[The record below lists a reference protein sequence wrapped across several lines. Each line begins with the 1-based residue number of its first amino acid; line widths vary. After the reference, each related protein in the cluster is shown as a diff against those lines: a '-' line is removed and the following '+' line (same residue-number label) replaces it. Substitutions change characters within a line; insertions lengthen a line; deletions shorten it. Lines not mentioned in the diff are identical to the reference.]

1 MTETGR
7 ILSIK
12 ERSVGNT
19 SPPKPD
25 HIVKKNSYL
34 HLRPKFD
41 ARKFVIKQANRKV
54 NWRQIISVDGEVS
67 TFTRR
72 NWQTAPPL
80 FQYSK
85 TIINRFL
92 KLRNKFANWEIGR
105 KNDEQF
111 KSHQRG
117 QGYDPGGT
125 RQADEHDGSIDWKIR
140 KAISKVKYTFVKR
153 NRRNTAVQCFRNYW
167 RRNGSGRL
175 SQDQIL

>member
-80 FQYSK
+80 FQWVMK
-85 TIINRFL
+85 TTL
-92 KLRNKFANWEIGR
+92 PSETALSHWCHSEVQKLCLRYEKEA
-105 KNDEQF
+105 
-111 KSHQRG
+111 
-117 QGYDPGGT
+117 
-125 RQADEHDGSIDWKIR
+125 
-140 KAISKVKYTFVKR
+140 
-153 NRRNTAVQCFRNYW
+153 
-167 RRNGSGRL
+167 
-175 SQDQIL
+175 